1 MASINLAE
9 LPLDLRAE
17 VTTKVS
23 ELLNVGIDLARN
35 VLAEFPE
42 IKEGDEKIILLADP
56 VNYLKYFLGFVG
68 T

>member
-1 MASINLAE
+1 M
-9 LPLDLRAE
+9 RAE
-17 VTTKVS
+17 VTTKVT

-42 IKEGDEKIILLADP
+42 IKEGDEKIILLAGP